1 MAQPRKKCPVD
12 IVAANAIFMQM
23 ARNLLFTIFVCF
35 AIITDSI
42 ITFDIKET
50 TMEKVRI
57 QDDLYTYVNQAKL
70 EELVI
75 PDDMPTAGGFSA
87 LSQDVE
93 KLMIGEFNGMCKAAS
108 YPNEHLERACTLFTL
123 AKDVK
128 RKKKHGIKPALKHLS
143 ILKKLSTM
151 RGYNLHAKE
160 LILKNIEMPL
170 NIMVEA
176 NMKDTTHH
184 CVMIQGA
191 SVILPDVSYY
201 KNEQQRDMML
211 GMWSGFAKQVLAIAG
226 HSEEEADALIRDT
239 LTFDALIAKYAKSQ
253 EEWSEYVKM
262 YNPMKTGRVAGM
274 VKPLN
279 LKKLLKDIFGFVPE
293 EIIVTEPRYFK
304 NFKEIFN
311 QDTFE
316 AYKNW
321 AYVVTLMGS
330 CSLLSEELRDLG
342 GAFRRAI
349 SGIAATS
356 SPEKFAYQLASSM
369 YSEPVGLYYG
379 EKYFGEEAKKD
390 ITEIVQ
396 QIVATY
402 QKRIATNDILEQATK
417 DKAILKLSKMGLK
430 LAYPDR
436 VEAIYDKLVFD
447 GRKSLFEVVT
457 SLRKI
462 RMEENFAKLDK
473 EVDRTH
479 WAMPGHMVNA
489 CYDPFVNDITFP
501 AAILQAP
508 FYSIHQTRSENLG
521 GIGAVIGHE
530 ISHAFD
536 SNGAKC
542 DELGNLNNWWT
553 KADERKFNKKVNA
566 MIKQFDGIQLPWGTV
581 NGKFTVS
588 ENIADNGGMAV
599 TLDIMSHTEGVSF
612 EEYFANWARVWC
624 QKAKPEYQAL
634 LLQVDVHGPCYL
646 RANMPPR
653 NFPEWYET
661 FQVKKSDKMYIA
673 PSKRVVIW

>member
-1 MAQPRKKCPVD
+1 
-12 IVAANAIFMQM
+12 
-23 ARNLLFTIFVCF
+23 
-35 AIITDSI
+35 
-42 ITFDIKET
+42 
-50 TMEKVRI
+50 MEKIRI

-75 PDDMPTAGGFSA
+75 PEDMPIAGGFA
-87 LSQDVE
+87 TLNQDVE
-93 KLMIGEFNGMCKAAS
+93 KLMIGEFNAMCSSGS
-108 YPNEHLERACTLFTL
+108 YPNEHLARACTLYEL
-123 AKDVK
+123 ARDVK

-143 ILKKLSTM
+143 ILKKLDTM
-151 RGYNLHAKE
+151 RRFNLHTRE
-160 LILKNIEMPL
+160 LILKDINMPL

-201 KNEQQRDMML
+201 KNEQQKDTML

-226 HSEEEADALIRDT
+226 HSEEEVDRLIQDT
-239 LTFDALIAKYAKSQ
+239 LSFDALIAKYAKSQ

-279 LKKLLKDIFGFVPE
+279 LKKLLTDLFGFVPE

-316 AYKNW
+316 IYRSW
-321 AYVVTLMGS
+321 AYVTTLMGS

-342 GAFRRAI
+342 GGFRRAL
-349 SGIAATS
+349 SGIAANS
-356 SPEKFAYQLASSM
+356 SAEKFAYQLASSI

-402 QKRIATNDILEQATK
+402 QKRIATNDILEQTTK
-417 DKAILKLSKMGLK
+417 DKAILKLSRMGLK

-436 VEAIYDKLVFD
+436 VEPLYDKLVFD
-447 GRKSLFEVVT
+447 ESKSLFDIVT
-457 SLRKI
+457 SLRMI
-462 RMEENFAKLDK
+462 RLEENLSKLGR
-473 EVDRTH
+473 EVDRSR

-501 AAILQAP
+501 AAILQPP
-508 FYSIHQTRSENLG
+508 FYSINQTRSENLG

-566 MIKQFDGIQLPWGTV
+566 MIKQFDGIELPWGV
-581 NGKFTVS
+581 CNGKFTVS

-599 TLDIMSHTEGVSF
+599 TLDIMAHSENASF
-612 EEYFANWARVWC
+612 EEYFYNWARVWC

-634 LLQVDVHGPCYL
+634 LLQVDVHGPSYL
-646 RANMPPR
+646 RSNMPPR

-661 FQVKKSDKMYIA
+661 FGVKKSDKMYLA

>member
-1 MAQPRKKCPVD
+1 
-12 IVAANAIFMQM
+12 
-23 ARNLLFTIFVCF
+23 
-35 AIITDSI
+35 
-42 ITFDIKET
+42 
-50 TMEKVRI
+50 MEKVRI

-70 EELVI
+70 DELVI
-75 PDDMPTAGGFSA
+75 PEDMPVAGGFA
-87 LSQDVE
+87 TLSTEVE
-93 KLMIGEFNGMCKAAS
+93 KLMIGEFNTMCQEAS
-108 YPNEHLERACTLFTL
+108 YPNSYLANACTLYKL

-128 RKKKHGIKPALKHLS
+128 RKKKHGIKPALKNLA
-143 ILKKLSTM
+143 ILKKLGTTRS
-151 RGYNLHAKE
+151 YNLHTKE
-160 LILKNIEMPL
+160 LILKGIAMP
-170 NIMVEA
+170 ISIGVEP
-176 NMKDTTHH
+176 NMKDTVHH
-184 CVMIQGA
+184 CVMIQGPG
-191 SVILPDVSYY
+191 VILPDASYY
-201 KNEQQRDMML
+201 AEGKEQQKDML
-211 GMWSGFAKQVLAIAG
+211 LNMWSGFAKQVLAIAG
-226 HSEEEADALIRDT
+226 HDEAECDSLIRDT
-239 LTFDALIAKYAKSQ
+239 LAFDALVAKYVKTS

-279 LKKLLKDIFGFVPE
+279 LKKLLTDLFGFVPE
-293 EIIVTEPRYFK
+293 EIIVAEPRYFK
-304 NFKEIFN
+304 HFKEVFN

-316 AYKNW
+316 LYKKW
-321 AYVVTLMGS
+321 AYVVTLMRN

-342 GAFRRAI
+342 GGFHRAL
-349 SGIAATS
+349 SGIAAVS
-356 SPEKFAYQLASSM
+356 SPEKFAYQLASGL

-379 EKYFGEEAKKD
+379 EKYFGEAAKKD
-390 ITEIVQ
+390 ITDIVK

-402 QKRIATNDILEQATK
+402 QKRIAANDILEQATK

-430 LAYPDR
+430 LGYPDR
-436 VEAIYDKLVFD
+436 VEEIYSKLVFD
-447 GRKSLFEVVT
+447 ESKSLFDIVG
-457 SLRKI
+457 SLRRI
-462 RMEENFAKLDK
+462 RMEEEFAKLGK

-501 AAILQAP
+501 AAILQPP

-566 MIKQFDGIQLPWGTV
+566 MVKQFDGIELPWGTV

-599 TLDIMSHTEGVSF
+599 TLDIMSNSEDVSF

-624 QKAKPEYQAL
+624 QKAKPEYQSL

-653 NFPEWYET
+653 NFPEWYAA
-661 FQVKKSDKMYIA
+661 FHVKKTDGMYLP

>member
-1 MAQPRKKCPVD
+1 
-12 IVAANAIFMQM
+12 
-23 ARNLLFTIFVCF
+23 
-35 AIITDSI
+35 
-42 ITFDIKET
+42 
-50 TMEKVRI
+50 MEKVRI
-57 QDDLYTYVNQAKL
+57 QDDLYTYVNQAQL

-75 PDDMPTAGGFSA
+75 PDDMPMAGGIAA
-87 LSQDVE
+87 LNTDVE
-93 KLMIGEFNGMCKAAS
+93 KLMIGEFNAMCKDKA
-108 YPNEHLERACTLFTL
+108 YPNDYLARACTLFIL

-128 RKKKHGIKPALKHLS
+128 RKKKHGIKPALKHLA
-143 ILKKLSTM
+143 ILKKLSTL
-151 RGYNLHAKE
+151 RSYNLHAKE
-160 LILKNIEMPL
+160 LILKDIAMPL
-170 NIMVEA
+170 NIMVEP

-201 KNEQQRDMML
+201 KNEQQRDAL
-211 GMWSGFAKQVLAIAG
+211 LNMWSSFAKQVLAIAG
-226 HSEEEADALIRDT
+226 HNEEACDLLIKDT
-239 LTFDALIAKYAKSQ
+239 LAFDALIAKYAKSQ
-253 EEWSEYVKM
+253 EEWSEYTKM

-279 LKKLLKDIFGFVPE
+279 LKKLLKDLFGFVPE
-293 EIIVTEPRYFK
+293 QIIVAEPRYFK
-304 NFKEIFN
+304 NFKEVFN
-311 QDTFE
+311 ADTFA

-321 AYVVTLMGS
+321 AYVTTLMGS
-330 CSLLSEELRDLG
+330 CGLLSEELRDLG
-342 GAFRRAI
+342 GGFRRAL
-349 SGIAATS
+349 SGIAASS

-379 EKYFGEEAKKD
+379 EKYFGEAAKKD

-402 QKRIATNDILEQATK
+402 QKRIETNDILEPATK
-417 DKAILKLSKMGLK
+417 EKAIIKLSKMGLK
-430 LAYPDR
+430 LGYPDR
-436 VEAIYDKLVFD
+436 VEEIYNKLVFD
-447 GRKSLFEVVT
+447 ESKSLFDIVT

-462 RMEENFAKLDK
+462 RMEDNFAKLGQ
-473 EVDRTH
+473 EVDRTR

-501 AAILQAP
+501 AAILQPP

-566 MIKQFDGIQLPWGTV
+566 MIKQFDGIELPWGTV

-599 TLDIMSHTEGVSF
+599 TLDIMSNTEGVSF
-612 EEYFANWARVWC
+612 EEYFTNWARVWC

-634 LLQVDVHGPCYL
+634 LLQVDVHGPNCL

-653 NFPEWYET
+653 NFPEWYAT
-661 FQVKKSDKMYIA
+661 FNVKKSDGMYLA

>member
-1 MAQPRKKCPVD
+1 
-12 IVAANAIFMQM
+12 
-23 ARNLLFTIFVCF
+23 
-35 AIITDSI
+35 
-42 ITFDIKET
+42 
-50 TMEKVRI
+50 MEKIRI

-70 EELVI
+70 DELVI
-75 PDDMPTAGGFSA
+75 PEDMPVAGGFA
-87 LSQDVE
+87 TLSTDVE
-93 KLMIGEFNGMCKAAS
+93 KLMIGEFNAMCKEGA
-108 YPNEHLERACTLFTL
+108 YPNEYLERACKLFTL

-143 ILKKLSTM
+143 VLKKISTL

-160 LILKNIEMPL
+160 LVFKDIAMPI
-170 NIMVEA
+170 NIMVEP

-191 SVILPDVSYY
+191 GVILPDVSYY
-201 KNEQQRDMML
+201 KNEQQKEQL
-211 GMWSGFAKQVLAIAG
+211 LNLWSGFAKQVLSIAG
-226 HSEEEADALIRDT
+226 HSAEQIELLLQDT
-239 LTFDALIAKYAKSQ
+239 LSFDGRIAQYAKSQ

-304 NFKEIFN
+304 HFKEIFN
-311 QDTFE
+311 PDTFE

-321 AYVVTLMGS
+321 AYVTTLMGS
-330 CSLLSEELRDLG
+330 CSLLTEELRDLG
-342 GAFRRAI
+342 SGFRRAL
-349 SGIAATS
+349 SGIAAIS
-356 SPEKFAYQLASSM
+356 SPEKFAYQLASGM
-369 YSEPVGLYYG
+369 FSEPVGLYYG

-390 ITEIVQ
+390 ITEIVR

-402 QKRIATNDILEQATK
+402 QKRIATNDILEQSTK

-436 VEAIYDKLVFD
+436 VEEIYSKLVFD
-447 GRKSLFEVVT
+447 ESKSLFDVVT

-462 RMEENFAKLDK
+462 RMEEHCAKLGK

-501 AAILQAP
+501 AAILQPP

-566 MIKQFDGIQLPWGTV
+566 MIKQFDGIELPWGTV

-599 TLDIMSHTEGVSF
+599 TLDIMSQTEGASF

-653 NFPEWYET
+653 NFPEWYAA
-661 FQVKKSDKMYIA
+661 FGVKKTDGMYLA

>member
-1 MAQPRKKCPVD
+1 
-12 IVAANAIFMQM
+12 
-23 ARNLLFTIFVCF
+23 
-35 AIITDSI
+35 
-42 ITFDIKET
+42 
-50 TMEKVRI
+50 MENIRI

-75 PDDMPTAGGFSA
+75 PDDMPVAGGFAS
-87 LSQDVE
+87 LGTEVE
-93 KLMIGEFNGMCKAAS
+93 KLMIGEFNAMSADGN
-108 YPNEHLERACTLFTL
+108 YPNEHMERACTLFKL

-128 RKKKHGIKPALKHLS
+128 RKKKHGVKPALKNLA
-143 ILKKLSTM
+143 ILKKLSTL
-151 RGYNLHAKE
+151 RGYNLHTKE
-160 LILKNIEMPL
+160 LILRGINMPL

-184 CVMIQGA
+184 CVFLTGPG
-191 SVILPDVSYY
+191 VILPDTTYY
-201 KNEQQRDMML
+201 QNEQQRDALL
-211 GMWSGFAKQVLAIAG
+211 GMWSGFAQQVLTIAG
-226 HSEEEADALIRDT
+226 HSQEECAALLQDT
-239 LTFDALIAKYAKSQ
+239 LAFDALIAKYVKSQ
-253 EEWSEYVKM
+253 EEWSEYTKM

-279 LKKLLKDIFGFVPE
+279 LKKLLADLFGFVPE
-293 EIIVTEPRYFK
+293 QIIVAEPRFFK
-304 NFKEIFN
+304 NFKEVFN
-311 QDTFE
+311 ADTFQL
-316 AYKNW
+316 YKSW
-321 AYVVTLMGS
+321 AYVTGLMDS
-330 CSLLSEELRDLG
+330 CSLLTEELRELG
-342 GAFRRAI
+342 GAFFRAL
-349 SGIAATS
+349 SGTAAAPS
-356 SPEKFAYQLASSM
+356 AEKFAYQLASGL

-402 QKRIATNDILEQATK
+402 QKRIECNDILEPATK
-417 DKAILKLSKMGLK
+417 EKAILKLSKMGLK

-436 VEAIYDKLVFD
+436 VEDIYSKLIFD
-447 GRKSLFEVVT
+447 ESKSLFDVVR
-457 SLRKI
+457 SLKRI
-462 RMEENFAKLDK
+462 RMEENFAKLNK

-508 FYSIHQTRSENLG
+508 FYSINQTRSENLG

-566 MIKQFDGIQLPWGTV
+566 MIKQFDGIELPWGV
-581 NGKFTVS
+581 CNGKFTVS

-599 TLDIMSHTEGVSF
+599 TLDIMSNSENVSF

-634 LLQVDVHGPCYL
+634 LLQVDVHGPSYL

-653 NFPEWYET
+653 NFSEWYAT
-661 FQVKKSDKMYIA
+661 FNVKKTDGMYLA
-673 PSKRVVIW
+673 PSKRIVIW

>member
-1 MAQPRKKCPVD
+1 
-12 IVAANAIFMQM
+12 
-23 ARNLLFTIFVCF
+23 
-35 AIITDSI
+35 
-42 ITFDIKET
+42 
-50 TMEKVRI
+50 MEKIRI
-57 QDDLYTYVNQAKL
+57 QDDLYTYVNQEKL
-70 EELVI
+70 EQLVI
-75 PDDMPTAGGFSA
+75 PDDMPVAGGFA
-87 LSQDVE
+87 TLSTDVE
-93 KLMIGEFNGMCKAAS
+93 KLMIGEFNAMCQAAS
-108 YPNEHLERACTLFTL
+108 YPNAHMERACTLFTL
-123 AKDVK
+123 ARDVK
-128 RKKKHGIKPALKHLS
+128 RKKKHGIKPALKNLA
-143 ILKKLSTM
+143 ILKKLGTM
-151 RGYNLHAKE
+151 RGFNLHAKE
-160 LILKNIEMPL
+160 LILRGIQMPL
-170 NIMVEA
+170 TISVEA

-184 CVMIQGA
+184 CVMIQGPG
-191 SVILPDVSYY
+191 VILPDTTYY
-201 KNEQQRDMML
+201 QNEQTRDNL
-211 GMWSGFAKQVLAIAG
+211 LNLWSDSARKILSIAG
-226 HSEEEADALIRDT
+226 HSDEEIEQLLKDT
-239 LTFDALIAKYAKSQ
+239 LAFDALLAKYVKSN
-253 EEWSEYVKM
+253 EEWSEYTKM

-279 LKKLLKDIFGFVPE
+279 LKKLLTDLFGFVPE
-293 EIIVTEPRYFK
+293 EIIVTEPRFFK
-304 NFKEIFN
+304 NFKEVFN
-311 QDTFE
+311 ADTFE

-321 AYVVTLMGS
+321 AYVITLYRN

-342 GAFRRAI
+342 GAFNRAL
-349 SGIAATS
+349 SGIASVS
-356 SPEKFAYQLASSM
+356 SAEKYAYQLASNW

-390 ITEIVQ
+390 ITDIVR

-402 QKRIATNDILEQATK
+402 QKRIAENDILEPATK
-417 DKAILKLSKMGLK
+417 EKAILKLSKMGLK

-447 GRKSLFEVVT
+447 SSKSLFDIVS
-457 SLRKI
+457 SLSRI

-501 AAILQAP
+501 AAILQPP

-553 KADERKFNKKVNA
+553 KADERKFNKKVKA
-566 MIKQFDGIQLPWGTV
+566 MIAQFDGIELPWGTV

-599 TLDIMSHTEGVSF
+599 TLDIMSHSEGVSF
-612 EEYFANWARVWC
+612 EEYFTNWARDWC

-634 LLQVDVHGPCYL
+634 LLQVDVHGPSYL

-653 NFPEWYET
+653 NFPEWYAA
-661 FQVKKSDKMYIA
+661 FGVKKTDGMYLA

>member
-1 MAQPRKKCPVD
+1 
-12 IVAANAIFMQM
+12 
-23 ARNLLFTIFVCF
+23 
-35 AIITDSI
+35 
-42 ITFDIKET
+42 
-50 TMEKVRI
+50 MENIRI

-75 PDDMPTAGGFSA
+75 PDDMPIAGGFA
-87 LSQDVE
+87 TLSTEIE
-93 KLMIGEFNGMCKAAS
+93 KLMIGEFNSMCESAA
-108 YPNEHLERACTLFTL
+108 YPNEHLARACTLYTL
-123 AKDVK
+123 AKNVK
-128 RKKKHGIKPALKHLS
+128 RKEKHGIKPALKNLS
-143 ILKKLSTM
+143 TLKKLGTTRSF
-151 RGYNLHAKE
+151 NLHTKE
-160 LILKNIEMPL
+160 LILKGIAMPINIA
-170 NIMVEA
+170 VEP
-176 NMKDTTHH
+176 NMKDTVHH

-201 KNEQQRDMML
+201 KNEQQRDMLL

-226 HSEEEADALIRDT
+226 HSEEECDALLKDT
-239 LTFDALIAKYAKSQ
+239 LAFDALIAKYAKSQ
-253 EEWSEYVKM
+253 EEWSEYTKM

-279 LKKLLKDIFGFVPE
+279 LKKLLTDLFGVVPE
-293 EIIVTEPRYFK
+293 EIIVAEPRYFK

-316 AYKNW
+316 MYKNW
-321 AYVVTLMGS
+321 AYVVTLMDS
-330 CSLLSEELRDLG
+330 CSLLSEELRALG
-342 GAFRRAI
+342 GAFRRAL
-349 SGIAATS
+349 SGIDAVS
-356 SPEKFAYQLASSM
+356 SAEKYAYQLASSM

-390 ITEIVQ
+390 ITDIVK

-402 QKRIATNDILEQATK
+402 QKRIVSNDILEQATK
-417 DKAILKLSKMGLK
+417 DKAILKLSKMGIK
-430 LAYPDR
+430 LGYPDR
-436 VEAIYDKLVFD
+436 VEELYNKLVFD
-447 GRKSLFEVVT
+447 ASKSLFDIVY
-457 SLRKI
+457 SLNKV
-462 RMEENFAKLDK
+462 RMEENFAKLNK
-473 EVDRTH
+473 EPDRTH

-501 AAILQAP
+501 AAILQPP
-508 FYSIHQTRSENLG
+508 FYSINQTRSENLG

-553 KADERKFNKKVNA
+553 KDDERKFNKKVNA
-566 MIKQFDGIQLPWGTV
+566 MIKQFDGIELPWGTV

-588 ENIADNGGMAV
+588 ENIANNGGMAV
-599 TLDIMSHTEGVSF
+599 TLDIMSNSEGVSF

-634 LLQVDVHGPCYL
+634 LLQVDVHGPNCL

-653 NFPEWYET
+653 NFPEWYDA
-661 FQVKKSDKMYIA
+661 FQVKKTDGMYLA
-673 PSKRVVIW
+673 PSKRIVIW

>member
-1 MAQPRKKCPVD
+1 
-12 IVAANAIFMQM
+12 
-23 ARNLLFTIFVCF
+23 
-35 AIITDSI
+35 
-42 ITFDIKET
+42 
-50 TMEKVRI
+50 MEKIRI
-57 QDDLYTYVNQAKL
+57 QDDLYTYVNQSKL

-75 PDDMPTAGGFSA
+75 PEDKPVAGGFAA
-87 LSQDVE
+87 LSDEVE
-93 KLMIGEFNGMCKAAS
+93 KRMIGEFNAMCGNAS
-108 YPNEHLERACTLFTL
+108 YPNEHLARACALYTL

-128 RKKKHGIKPALKHLS
+128 RKKKHGIKPALKNLA
-143 ILKKLSTM
+143 ILKKLGTM
-151 RGYNLHAKE
+151 RSYNLHTKE
-160 LILKNIEMPL
+160 LILKGIAMPVS
-170 NIMVEA
+170 ISVDA

-184 CVMIQGA
+184 CVMIQGPG
-191 SVILPDVSYY
+191 VILPDASYY
-201 KNEQQRDMML
+201 KNEQQRDAL
-211 GMWSGFAKQVLAIAG
+211 LNMWSESAKKVLAIAG
-226 HSEEEADALIRDT
+226 HSEEACDLLIQDT
-239 LTFDALIAKYAKSQ
+239 LAFDALIAKFVKSN
-253 EEWSEYVKM
+253 EEWSEYTKM

-279 LKKLLKDIFGFVPE
+279 LKKLLSDLFGFVPE
-293 EIIVTEPRYFK
+293 EIIVAEPRYFK
-304 NFKEIFN
+304 NFKEVFN

-321 AYVVTLMGS
+321 AYVVTLMNS
-330 CSLLSEELRDLG
+330 CSLLSEELRELG
-342 GAFRRAI
+342 GAFYRAL
-349 SGIAATS
+349 SGIAAVS
-356 SPEKFAYQLASSM
+356 SPEKYAYQLASSM

-390 ITEIVQ
+390 ITEIVK

-402 QKRIATNDILEQATK
+402 QKRIASNDILEQATK
-417 DKAILKLSKMGLK
+417 EKAILKLSKMGLK

-436 VEAIYDKLVFD
+436 VEAIYSKLVFD
-447 GRKSLFEVVT
+447 ESKSLFDIVT
-457 SLRKI
+457 SLKKI
-462 RMEENFAKLDK
+462 RMEDNFAKLGQ

-501 AAILQAP
+501 AAILQPP
-508 FYSIHQTRSENLG
+508 FYSIHQTRAENLG

-553 KADERKFNKKVNA
+553 KADERKFNKKVKA
-566 MIKQFDGIQLPWGTV
+566 MVKQFDGIELPWGTV

-599 TLDIMSHTEGVSF
+599 TLDIMSRTEGVSF
-612 EEYFANWARVWC
+612 EEYFSNWARVWC
-624 QKAKPEYQAL
+624 QKAKPEYQKL
-634 LLQVDVHGPCYL
+634 LLQVDVHGPAYL

-661 FQVKKSDKMYIA
+661 FGVKKSDKMYLA

>member
-1 MAQPRKKCPVD
+1 MD
-12 IVAANAIFMQM
+12 
-23 ARNLLFTIFVCF
+23 
-35 AIITDSI
+35 
-42 ITFDIKET
+42 
-50 TMEKVRI
+50 KVRI

-75 PDDMPTAGGFSA
+75 PEDMPMAGGFAA
-87 LSQDVE
+87 LSTDVE
-93 KLMIGEFNGMCKAAS
+93 KLMIGEFNAMCRDAS
-108 YPNEHLERACTLFTL
+108 YPNEHLARACALYTI
-123 AKDVK
+123 ARDVK
-128 RKKKHGIKPALKHLS
+128 RKKKHGIKPALKNLS

-160 LILKNIEMPL
+160 LILKGIEMP
-170 NIMVEA
+170 ISVGVDA

-184 CVMIQGA
+184 CVMIQGPG
-191 SVILPDVSYY
+191 VILPDVSYY
-201 KNEQQRDMML
+201 KNEQQRDAL
-211 GMWSGFAKQVLAIAG
+211 LEMWSGFAKQVLTIAG
-226 HSEEEADALIRDT
+226 HSEEEISLMIKDT
-239 LTFDALIAKYAKSQ
+239 LAFDALLARYVKSS
-253 EEWSEYVKM
+253 EEWSEYTKM

-279 LKKLLKDIFGFVPE
+279 LKKLLSDLFGFVPE

-304 NFKEIFN
+304 NFKEVFN

-316 AYKNW
+316 MYKSW
-321 AYVVTLMGS
+321 AYVVTLMGN

-342 GAFRRAI
+342 GGFRRAL
-349 SGIAATS
+349 SGIAANS

-390 ITEIVQ
+390 ITEIVR

-402 QKRIATNDILEQATK
+402 QKRIAANDILEQSTK

-436 VEAIYDKLVFD
+436 VEVLYDKLVFD
-447 GRKSLFEVVT
+447 ETKSLFDVVA
-457 SLRKI
+457 SLRRI
-462 RMEENFAKLDK
+462 RMEESFAKLNK

-501 AAILQAP
+501 AAILQPP

-553 KADERKFNKKVNA
+553 KADERKFNKKVGA
-566 MIKQFDGIQLPWGTV
+566 MIRQFDGIELPWGTV

-599 TLDIMSHTEGVSF
+599 TLDIMSQTKGVSF
-612 EEYFANWARVWC
+612 EEYFTNWARVWC
-624 QKAKPEYQAL
+624 QKAKPEYQEL
-634 LLQVDVHGPCYL
+634 LLQVDVHGPNCL

-653 NFPEWYET
+653 NFPEWYAAYH
-661 FQVKKSDKMYIA
+661 VKKTDGMYLA